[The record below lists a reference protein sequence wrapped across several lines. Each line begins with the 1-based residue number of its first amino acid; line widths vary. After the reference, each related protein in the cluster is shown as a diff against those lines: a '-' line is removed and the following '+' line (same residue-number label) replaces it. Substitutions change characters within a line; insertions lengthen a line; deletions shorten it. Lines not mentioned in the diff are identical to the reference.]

1 MMDHVP
7 YLLGAAAGTKQ
18 VSIRAGDVH
27 TAMKLK
33 DRMPAVAT
41 ALGAKTF
48 ETAYRVRCLGRPGP
62 HNGANLTFTFEVE
75 P

>member
-41 ALGAKTF
+41 ASGRTRAEGARF
-48 ETAYRVRCLGRPGP
+48 S
-62 HNGANLTFTFEVE
+62 
-75 P
+75 

>member
-27 TAMKLK
+27 TAMTLK
-33 DRMPAVAT
+33 DRMPAVASAWT
-41 ALGAKTF
+41 DSQKSFKIPPNSASL
-48 ETAYRVRCLGRPGP
+48 
-62 HNGANLTFTFEVE
+62 
-75 P
+75 